1 MVAIPATIQLSG
13 SKRCYHLLPFN
24 WIDWPSPSTVS
35 LDTDLGVP
43 SKLKI
48 VTKTRPK
55 SWKRGDK
62 IVTLPL
68 LLMQQEKAKP
78 WHCHYTGCCTTFCKG
93 GKTWF
98 QIYLW
103 LKIHFNKFEIYQRT
117 QGNKNCLNLIK
128 FQLSSYFFVSAHLAK
143 IHVFLTD
150 FLIYFTRFHFR
161 YSTFLTLSIW
171 QIWLFWQFIW
181 SITHFIFKTNKLFS
195 YSKK

>member
-1 MVAIPATIQLSG
+1 MLHQSWVQTNNKGLENNLSNLHVNVRLDSDTKIHHNAGKLIVDGVKITI
-13 SKRCYHLLPFN
+13 
-24 WIDWPSPSTVS
+24 
-35 LDTDLGVP
+35 
-43 SKLKI
+43 I
-48 VTKTRPK
+48 V
-55 SWKRGDK
+55 
-62 IVTLPL
+62 LFFL
-68 LLMQQEKAKP
+68 N
-78 WHCHYTGCCTTFCKG
+78 TGCCTTFCKG